1 LKKFNLAATGGTF
14 DILHVGHFALLSK
27 AFEIANSVIIGVT
40 SDDFASQVKG
50 KAKIQHS
57 YEDRTAVLKKAI
69 RNKFGDVN
77 YLISK
82 LQTTF
87 GPAVLSGEVEVLVAS
102 RDTSVR
108 GKELNKIRQANGLK
122 PIAIVIVEMVKAD
135 DGQSISSTRIRL
147 GQIDSLGKLLT
158 RNQT

>member
-1 LKKFNLAATGGTF
+1 MKKFNLAATGGTF
-14 DILHVGHFALLSK
+14 DVLHVGHFALLSK

-40 SDDFASQVKG
+40 SDDFAGQVKG

-57 YEDRTAVLKKAI
+57 YEDRTSVLKKAI

-102 RDTSVR
+102 RDTSVS

>member
-40 SDDFASQVKG
+40 SDDFAGQVKG
-50 KAKIQHS
+50 KTKIQHS
-57 YEDRTAVLKKAI
+57 YEARTSALKIAI
-69 RNKFGDVN
+69 SNRFGDMN
-77 YLISK
+77 YSISK
-82 LQTTF
+82 LHTTF

-108 GKELNKIRQANGLK
+108 GEELNKIRQANGLK
-122 PIAIVIVEMVKAD
+122 PITIVVVEMVKAD
-135 DGQSISSTRIRL
+135 DGQPISSTRIRL
-147 GQIDSLGKLLT
+147 GQIDGSGKLL
-158 RNQT
+158 N